1 VRAIGHS
8 VEPPVRVVACQP
20 AQHPQTRLVFIRHL
34 VRPFTANQL
43 SQMIRSQFYCPS
55 EETTGGERMDSSESV
70 FPESEEA
77 VKSASGNV
85 VEELWLDRVK
95 STAIVI

>member
-1 VRAIGHS
+1 
-8 VEPPVRVVACQP
+8 RVVACQP

-55 EETTGGERMDSSESV
+55 EETTSSITVGERMDSSESV